1 MLPRKCSRLG
11 LALWTLN
18 KYTSFSYSWVEKR
31 YSDSTQD
38 QKTKKKKGG
47 DLTQKSREMR
57 IQHKYG
63 QQKLMPPKFVG
74 CTVKQWLRTAG
85 DTRDLEGY
93 RVCMYV
99 YIHPLQ

>member
-1 MLPRKCSRLG
+1 M
-11 LALWTLN
+11 
-18 KYTSFSYSWVEKR
+18 EKR

-38 QKTKKKKGG
+38 QKKKRG
-47 DLTQKSREMR
+47 DWTQKSREMR
-57 IQHKYG
+57 IQQHKYG